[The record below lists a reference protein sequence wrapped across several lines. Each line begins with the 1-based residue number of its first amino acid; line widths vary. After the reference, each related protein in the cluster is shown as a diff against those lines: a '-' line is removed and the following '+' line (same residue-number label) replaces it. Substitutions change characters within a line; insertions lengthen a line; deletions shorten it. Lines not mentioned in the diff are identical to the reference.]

1 MYLPKNIS
9 KSKFSVQAQNIDL
22 VVAFS
27 VHPNLFVTDNYYSI
41 FFWHVSLAS
50 VAGLFSST
58 SLTCSCKLMT
68 IYRLKSPTM
77 LFAQRTIP
85 NFDLRDFWPCLLNC
99 PESDNQSKATMTR
112 RRRGWHLVKN
122 EFVIYQPH
130 TQLTRSVQYAS
141 VQFKKQIIYI
151 YWTGL
156 GKISWFVSGEQI
168 NSAQL
173 FPKTEGW

>member
-27 VHPNLFVTDNYYSI
+27 VHHNLFVTDNYYSI
-41 FFWHVSLAS
+41 FFWHVSLTS
-50 VAGLFSST
+50 VAGLISST
-58 SLTCSCKLMT
+58 GLTFSCKLIT

-99 PESDNQSKATMTR
+99 PEPDN
-112 RRRGWHLVKN
+112 HLVKN
-122 EFVIYQPH
+122 EFIIYQPH

-141 VQFKKQIIYI
+141 VQFQMHTIYI